1 MNSTKF
7 RLSFSYTK
15 ESKVFAKILGQI
27 IEVCVFRVLDGES
40 QYLLLQRAAD
50 EDLYPGI
57 WQIVTGTI
65 RQNESAIKA
74 ALRELD
80 EETGLFVKRCWT
92 VPYVDSYFDLSKDS
106 VQLVPVFAIEVDAK
120 VELKLSR
127 EHQNFTWLKYPD
139 AKEKLIWRGQRHA
152 LEIVQEFIVS
162 GKNAA
167 QLLEVTKL

>member
-1 MNSTKF
+1 M
-7 RLSFSYTK
+7 
-15 ESKVFAKILGQI
+15 
-27 IEVCVFRVLDGES
+27 FRVLDGES

>member
-1 MNSTKF
+1 
-7 RLSFSYTK
+7 
-15 ESKVFAKILGQI
+15 
-27 IEVCVFRVLDGES
+27 
-40 QYLLLQRAAD
+40 
-50 EDLYPGI
+50 
-57 WQIVTGTI
+57 
-65 RQNESAIKA
+65 
-74 ALRELD
+74 
-80 EETGLFVKRCWT
+80 
-92 VPYVDSYFDLSKDS
+92 
-106 VQLVPVFAIEVDAK
+106 VDAK

>member
-1 MNSTKF
+1 LKSTKF
-7 RLSFSYTK
+7 RLSFSYKK

-27 IEVCVFRVLDGES
+27 IEICVFRVLDGES

-65 RQNESAIKA
+65 KQNESAIKA

-92 VPYVDSYFDLSKDS
+92 VPYVDSYFDLSKDG

-127 EHQNFTWLKYPD
+127 EHQSFTWLKYPD
-139 AKEKLIWRGQRHA
+139 AKEKLVWQGQRHA
-152 LEIVQEFIVS
+152 LEVVQEFIVS